1 MNWRQFI
8 NEYFSFT
15 KKERIGLLALVIVI
29 FGVWLLPQI
38 AVSKTSKIISSDT
51 SWIAAAKK
59 LEHET
64 ERPSNLK
71 KTDDVNVDD
80 YVYEGSVDN
89 VKKSEAL
96 FYFDPNT
103 ISVDEW
109 KRLGIRE
116 KTIGTI
122 QKYLN
127 KGGHLYKPDDLKK
140 IYGIRDADYKRL
152 EPYIKIKTA
161 EATDLTAVRPK
172 TEEKKK
178 STSKDSKFHVL
189 DINSAD
195 TSNFI
200 ALPGIASKLAG
211 RIVSF
216 RDKLGGFYSIEQIGE
231 TYGLPDSTFQN
242 IKPHLTVSNSSIR
255 KININKATKDEL
267 KSHPYIR
274 WNLANIIVEY
284 RNQHGNFAA
293 VDDLQKISAITEDV
307 FKKMKPYLSVE

>member
-1 MNWRQFI
+1 MNWRAFI
-8 NEYFSFT
+8 NDYLSFT
-15 KKERIGLLALVIVI
+15 RKERIGLLALVVVI

-38 AVSKTSKIISSDT
+38 GVSKSSKIISPDT

-64 ERPSNLK
+64 KSPSNLK
-71 KTDDVNVDD
+71 KTDDGNVDD
-80 YVYEGSVDN
+80 YVYERSVDN

-103 ISVDEW
+103 ISIDEW
-109 KRLGIRE
+109 KKLGMRD

-127 KGGHLYKPDDLKK
+127 KGGHFYKPEDLKK
-140 IYGIRDADYKRL
+140 IYGISATDYKRL
-152 EPYIKIKTA
+152 EPYIQIKTRDATGLAPAA
-161 EATDLTAVRPK
+161 E
-172 TEEKKK
+172 ENKKAP
-178 STSKDSKFHVL
+178 SKDSKFYVL

-195 TSNFI
+195 TSDFI

-216 RDKLGGFYSIEQIGE
+216 REKLGGFYSIEQIGE

-242 IKPHLTVSNSSIR
+242 IKPHLTVGNSSVR
-255 KININKATKDEL
+255 KININTATKDEL

-274 WNLANIIVEY
+274 WNLANTIVEY
-284 RNQHGNFAA
+284 RNQHGNFGA

-307 FKKMKPYLSVE
+307 FKKLKPYLSIE